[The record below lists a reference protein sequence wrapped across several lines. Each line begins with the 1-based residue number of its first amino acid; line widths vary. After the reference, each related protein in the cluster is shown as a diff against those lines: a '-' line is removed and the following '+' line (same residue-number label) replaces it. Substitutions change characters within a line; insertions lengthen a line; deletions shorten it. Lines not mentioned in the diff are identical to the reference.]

1 MVCRPTG
8 IRTPTDGTKNRSATV
23 TPWVCL
29 YFGGAN
35 LKKKF
40 VLNNYFSKI
49 YPKMYFI
56 DFIMFL
62 FSYKFCIFEQI
73 NIYK

>member
-1 MVCRPTG
+1 
-8 IRTPTDGTKNRSATV
+8 
-23 TPWVCL
+23 
-29 YFGGAN
+29 
-35 LKKKF
+35 
-40 VLNNYFSKI
+40 
-49 YPKMYFI
+49 MYFI